1 MSRKQP
7 VLLSTGVL
15 KKAPTVLRAIRAQ
28 VADFR
33 EPCPKNR
40 TYGAFVRSFRWL
52 SGRWGSGRWGSVR
65 RNDVPI
71 GSASSAPL
79 NCAESET
86 HPKRVWI
93 TSRDASWLLLGSSF
107 PIG

>member
-15 KKAPTVLRAIRAQ
+15 KKAPTVLRAIRAR

-40 TYGAFVRSFRWL
+40 TYGAFVRSFCW
-52 SGRWGSGRWGSVR
+52 SSGRWGSVR
-65 RNDVPI
+65 RSDVAI
-71 GSASSAPL
+71 GSASSALL

-86 HPKRVWI
+86 HAKRVWI
-93 TSRDASWLLLGSSF
+93 TSRDASWLLLARL
-107 PIG
+107 